1 MNDAP
6 ARTRALDLVFDG
18 LSEAIRV
25 RAPEEA
31 MDTIRL
37 LFSGWPWRE
46 GAKEEPH
53 LRIARAGAGYAV
65 DVPGLEPQP
74 AANAVEAAHMLV
86 GSLIAHL
93 IRGRDSL
100 ISFHAASFQARGGL
114 IVCLGA
120 SFTGKSSVGLHAA
133 AQGARF
139 FGDDRIVV
147 ELGSTPHGIAQ
158 GLAPKFRLPVPED
171 AGEAFRRF
179 LDTHRAREGQ
189 GLLWLE
195 LDAAMAASFGEARK
209 LAGFVLLDRSED
221 AVTSIAPASRA
232 KATEALLRHA
242 FAPGVPV
249 AGLVGRMAALAAAVP
264 ADTVRFASSREAAAA
279 VLARHGGPA

>member
-1 MNDAP
+1 MDDAP
-6 ARTRALDLVFDG
+6 ARARFLDLVFDG

-31 MDTIRL
+31 VDTIRL

-46 GAKEEPH
+46 GAAEAPH
-53 LRIARAGAGYAV
+53 LRIARQGAGYAV

-100 ISFHAASFQARGGL
+100 VSFHAASVQTRTGL
-114 IVCLGA
+114 VVCLGA
-120 SFTGKSSVGLHAA
+120 SFAGKSSVGLHAA

-147 ELGSTPHGIAQ
+147 ELGSAPHGIAQ
-158 GLAPKFRLPVPED
+158 GLAPKLRLPVPED
-171 AGEAFRRF
+171 AGDAFRRF
-179 LDTHRAREGQ
+179 LDAHRAREAQ
-189 GLLWLE
+189 GLLWLD
-195 LDAAMAASFGEARK
+195 LDATAAASFGEARK
-209 LAGFVLLDRSED
+209 LAGFVLLDRSD
-221 AVTSIAPASRA
+221 GAATSIAPASRA
-232 KATEALLRHA
+232 KTTEALLRHA